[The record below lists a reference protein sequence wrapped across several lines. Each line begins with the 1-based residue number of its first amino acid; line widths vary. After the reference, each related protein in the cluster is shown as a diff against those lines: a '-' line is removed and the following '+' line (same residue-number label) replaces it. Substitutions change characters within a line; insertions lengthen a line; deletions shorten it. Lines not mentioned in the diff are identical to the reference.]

1 MIDLALATSE
11 QKVPVV
17 MRNASD
23 AVVTGLTSPTITASK
38 GGGSFASLSDGTWAE
53 VGNGLYTIRLN
64 DTDTDTL
71 GWMMIHV
78 AHGSAE
84 SAFVQLDVSVSPSE
98 KRSDY
103 VRMRNARINYI

>member
-84 SAFVQLDVSVSPSE
+84 SAFVEVNVSISSSE
-98 KRSDY
+98 ERS
-103 VRMRNARINYI
+103 NYIRVRRANLSYV